1 MKQDLSSLLSGEL
14 VDRFQPR
21 STGRGSAMFET
32 LQDQMKIDEERATN
46 KRERVIRWTLIVVLS
61 VLLFGAL
68 YVGIHMLGG
77 S

>member
-1 MKQDLSSLLSGEL
+1 M
-14 VDRFQPR
+14 
-21 STGRGSAMFET
+21 M
-32 LQDQMKIDEERATN
+32 DEEKAIN